1 MAKLIS
7 KGNVS
12 LVDDEEINLE
22 SITDKPKKKKN
33 GAKLISRTRKK
44 SLKPELKIAKERGL
58 VESTG
63 RKLSSLA
70 RGATPALVGS
80 ALGSPLGA
88 VGMIAGGLALPA
100 AEGVAVLLN
109 KLGIDAGSP
118 TEKVQAGLTKLG
130 FPVPETTGER
140 AFETAG
146 SFLGVGAPQIKAA
159 QTLSKTAT
167 TPFRRG
173 VATELSKQPVR
184 QTVSTIPAGMAS
196 QYAYELTDS
205 PTAAML
211 AGVGGGS
218 TAFLRS
224 PKTPQVP
231 KESLENIAKMSYT
244 EAGRKGFR
252 IDPDKFQ
259 DKMRQITSRQALK
272 GFAEDVPTQF
282 PKLYAAVKMIRDK
295 KNPIDLEEINALRS
309 TIKTAKGS
317 TDKDE
322 ARLASQLM
330 DSFDDYMLNITSRDM
345 AKTLLITP
353 KGARIKVGKPAKSV
367 RESIELKKQ
376 GDVAY
381 TKLKKG
387 EIFEDILIKAKREP
401 ATESQTIIRELKK
414 ITDNPNKIK
423 FFTKTEQKA
432 INEAVKTKN
441 MRRIYSIMERLAAPR
456 SNLLYG
462 TLAIGSGIY
471 RPDIIIPAILG
482 GMASKARLS
491 SLREKDLESII
502 NTIRSGGQPNL
513 ATSPANI
520 SRLRTIANQGLLT
533 EENE

>member
-7 KGNVS
+7 KGGTS
-12 LVDDEEINLE
+12 LVDDEEITLE
-22 SITDKPKKKKN
+22 PITVTPKKKKN
-33 GAKLISRTRKK
+33 GAKLISRTKK
-44 SLKPELKIAKERGL
+44 ESLEPKRNIAKKRGM

-100 AEGVAVLLN
+100 AEGIAVLLN

-118 TEKVQAGLTKLG
+118 TEKVQAELTKLG

-146 SFLGVGAPQIKAA
+146 SFLGVGAPQVKAA
-159 QTLSKTAT
+159 QMLSKTAT

-184 QTVSTIPAGMAS
+184 QTASTLPAGLAS

-205 PTAAML
+205 PTTAML
-211 AGVGGGS
+211 AGVAGGS
-218 TAFLRS
+218 SAFLKS

-231 KESLENIAKMSYT
+231 KESLENVAKMSYT
-244 EAGRKGFR
+244 EAGKKGFR
-252 IDPDKFQ
+252 IDPDNFQ
-259 DKMRQITSRQALK
+259 NKMKQLTSRQALK

-282 PKLYAAVKMIRDK
+282 PKLYAAVKMIKDK

-322 ARLASQLM
+322 ARLASKLM
-330 DSFDDYMLNITSRDM
+330 DSFDDYMLNITSKDI

-353 KGARIKVGKPAKSV
+353 KGARVKVGKPAKVV
-367 RESIELKKQ
+367 REAIELKKQ

-387 EIFEDILIKAKREP
+387 EIFEDILTKAQREP

-423 FFTKTEQKA
+423 FFTKAEQKV
-432 INEAVKTKN
+432 INQAVKTKN
-441 MRRIYSIMERLAAPR
+441 IRRIYSVMAKIAAPR
-456 SNLLYG
+456 LNPLFG

-471 RPDIIIPAILG
+471 APDIVIPALLG
-482 GMASKARLS
+482 GAAAKSRLS
-491 SLREKDLESII
+491 TLRERDLEGII

-533 EENE
+533 EENK

>member
-12 LVDDEEINLE
+12 LVDDEEITLE
-22 SITDKPKKKKN
+22 PITVTPEKKRN
-33 GAKLISRTRKK
+33 GAKLISRTKKESLEPKK
-44 SLKPELKIAKERGL
+44 SIAKERGF

-100 AEGVAVLLN
+100 AEGIAVLLN

-146 SFLGVGAPQIKAA
+146 GFLGVGAPQVKAA
-159 QTLSKTAT
+159 QILSKTAT
-167 TPFRRG
+167 TPFGRG
-173 VATELSKQPVR
+173 LATELSKQPVR
-184 QTVSTIPAGMAS
+184 QTASTIPAGLAS

-205 PTAAML
+205 PTASML
-211 AGVGGGS
+211 AGVAGGS
-218 TAFLRS
+218 TAFIKS

-231 KESLENIAKMSYT
+231 KESLENVAKMSYT
-244 EAGRKGFR
+244 EAGKKGFLL
-252 IDPDKFQ
+252 DPDKFQ
-259 DKMRQITSRQALK
+259 EQMKKITSRQSLK

-322 ARLASQLM
+322 ARLASKLM
-330 DSFDDYMLNITSRDM
+330 DSFDDYMLNITSKDI
-345 AKTLLITP
+345 AKSLLITP
-353 KGARIKVGKPAKSV
+353 KGARIKVGKPAKVV

-381 TKLKKG
+381 TKVKKG
-387 EIFEDILIKAKREP
+387 EIFEDILTKAQREP

-414 ITDNPNKIK
+414 IADNPNKIK
-423 FFTKTEQKA
+423 FFTKAEQKV

-441 MRRIYSIMERLAAPR
+441 MRRIYSVMEKLAAPR
-456 SNLLYG
+456 FSPLFG
-462 TLAIGSGIY
+462 TLAGVGIY
-471 RPDIIIPAILG
+471 SVPEVIIPAVLG
-482 GMASKARLS
+482 GVAAKSRLS
-491 SLREKDLESII
+491 TLRERDLNSII

-520 SRLRTIANQGLLT
+520 SRLRTIVNQGLLT
-533 EENE
+533 EENK

>member
-7 KGNVS
+7 KGGTS
-12 LVDDEEINLE
+12 LVDDEEITLE
-22 SITDKPKKKKN
+22 PITVTPKKKKN
-33 GAKLISRTRKK
+33 GAKLISRTKK
-44 SLKPELKIAKERGL
+44 ESLEPKRNIAKKRGM

-100 AEGVAVLLN
+100 AEGIAVLLN

-146 SFLGVGAPQIKAA
+146 SFLGVGAPQVKAA
-159 QTLSKTAT
+159 QMLSKTAT

-184 QTVSTIPAGMAS
+184 QTASTLPAGLAS

-205 PTAAML
+205 PTTAML
-211 AGVGGGS
+211 AGVAGGS
-218 TAFLRS
+218 SAFLKS

-231 KESLENIAKMSYT
+231 KESLENVAKMSYT
-244 EAGRKGFR
+244 EAGKKGFR
-252 IDPDKFQ
+252 IDPDNFQ
-259 DKMRQITSRQALK
+259 NKMKQLTSRQALK

-282 PKLYAAVKMIRDK
+282 PKLYAAVKMIKDK

-322 ARLASQLM
+322 ARLASKLM
-330 DSFDDYMLNITSRDM
+330 DSFDDYMLNITSKDI

-353 KGARIKVGKPAKSV
+353 KGARVKVGKPAKVV
-367 RESIELKKQ
+367 REAIELKKQ

-387 EIFEDILIKAKREP
+387 EIFEDILTKAQREP

-423 FFTKTEQKA
+423 FFTKAEQKV
-432 INEAVKTKN
+432 INQAVKTKN
-441 MRRIYSIMERLAAPR
+441 IRRIYSVMAKIAAPR
-456 SNLLYG
+456 LNPLFG

-471 RPDIIIPAILG
+471 APDIVIPALLG
-482 GMASKARLS
+482 GAAAKSRLS
-491 SLREKDLESII
+491 TLRERDLEGII

-533 EENE
+533 EENK

>member
-7 KGNVS
+7 KGGTS
-12 LVDDEEINLE
+12 LVDDEEITLE
-22 SITDKPKKKKN
+22 PITVTPKKKKN
-33 GAKLISRTRKK
+33 GAKLISRTKK
-44 SLKPELKIAKERGL
+44 ESLEPKKNIAKKRGM

-100 AEGVAVLLN
+100 AEGIAVLLN

-146 SFLGVGAPQIKAA
+146 GFLGVGAPQVKAA
-159 QTLSKTAT
+159 QMLSKTAT

-184 QTVSTIPAGMAS
+184 QTASTIPAGLAS

-211 AGVGGGS
+211 AGVAGGS
-218 TAFLRS
+218 SAFLKS

-231 KESLENIAKMSYT
+231 KESLENVAKMSYT
-244 EAGRKGFR
+244 EAGKKGFR
-252 IDPDKFQ
+252 IDPDNFQ
-259 DKMRQITSRQALK
+259 DKMRQLTSRQALK

-282 PKLYAAVKMIRDK
+282 PKLYAAVKMIKDK

-322 ARLASQLM
+322 ARLASKLM
-330 DSFDDYMLNITSRDM
+330 DSFDDYMLNITSKDI

-353 KGARIKVGKPAKSV
+353 KGARVRVGKPAKVV
-367 RESIELKKQ
+367 REAIELKKQ

-387 EIFEDILIKAKREP
+387 EIFEDIVTKAQREP

-414 ITDNPNKIK
+414 IADNPNKIK
-423 FFTKTEQKA
+423 FFTKAEQKV

-441 MRRIYSIMERLAAPR
+441 MRRIYSVMERLAAPR
-456 SNLLYG
+456 VGYLYG
-462 TLAIGSGIY
+462 TLAGVGAYSV
-471 RPDIIIPAILG
+471 PEIIIPAILG
-482 GMASKARLS
+482 GAAAKSRLAT
-491 SLREKDLESII
+491 LREKDLEGIV

-513 ATSPANI
+513 ATSPVNI